1 MGRRESADQRLRRLG
16 VWLLCWLALGLYAT
30 GVSEASQ
37 ALGPDVLVARVQS
50 RYERTTR
57 LQARFRQETRVP
69 GFDQVQ
75 TGEGQVWI
83 LKPGMM
89 RWDYTKP
96 ERQTIIANG
105 DTLWIYLPEDR
116 QVIRDHINHSLGTR
130 TPALFLAG
138 QARLTDLF
146 TVAGMAT
153 QGPGE
158 GGLLQ
163 LELSPKGEAVPY
175 TQVFLGIDPSSYLVK
190 LVRVIDGVG
199 NMTAMWFTN
208 IDTEAPVASSLFQFQ
223 VPPGIEV
230 MAPPVFPGPR

>member
-1 MGRRESADQRLRRLG
+1 MQPLASSALRVGLLG
-16 VWLLCWLALGLYAT
+16 IGLLWLLQLALYTAAVGGTAQ
-30 GVSEASQ
+30 E
-37 ALGPDVLVARVQS
+37 LGADAVVARVQD
-50 RYERTTR
+50 RYERTSR

-89 RWDYTKP
+89 RWDYTSP

-105 DTLWIYLPEDR
+105 ETLWIYLPEDR

-146 TVAGMAT
+146 TVAAT
-153 QGPGE
+153 SIQGPGE

-163 LELSPKGEAVPY
+163 LELTPKGETLPY
-175 TQVFLGIDPSSYLVK
+175 TRVHLGIDPSSYLVK
-190 LVRVIDGVG
+190 LVRVVDAAG
-199 NMTAMWFTN
+199 NMTAMWLSD
-208 IDTEAPVASSLFQFQ
+208 IDTEAAVAPSLFQFH
-223 VPPGIEV
+223 VPPGVEV

>member
-1 MGRRESADQRLRRLG
+1 MRRQQSGYQRVGLVG
-16 VWLLCWLALGLYAT
+16 VWMLWLLPLGLYAT
-30 GVSEASQ
+30 VAGEASQ
-37 ALGPDVLVARVQS
+37 ALGPDAVVARVQS

-75 TGEGQVWI
+75 TGEGQVSI

-138 QARLTDLF
+138 QARLTELF
-146 TVAGMAT
+146 TVVGMSI

-163 LELSPKGEAVPY
+163 LELTPKGETLPY
-175 TQVFLGIDPSSYLVK
+175 TQVYLGIDPSSYLVK
-190 LVRVIDGVG
+190 LVRVIDAVG
-199 NMTAMWFTN
+199 NMTAMWFSD
-208 IDTEAPVASSLFQFQ
+208 IDTEAAVAPSLFQFQ
-223 VPPGIEV
+223 DPPGVEV
-230 MAPPVFPGPR
+230 MAPPVFSGPR

>member
-1 MGRRESADQRLRRLG
+1 MGHQGSSSLRIGLLVIWMLSLLLFGLG
-16 VWLLCWLALGLYAT
+16 TIAVG
-30 GVSEASQ
+30 GVAPE
-37 ALGPDVLVARVQS
+37 LGPDVVVRRVQS

-105 DTLWIYLPEDR
+105 ETLWIYLPADR
-116 QVIRDHINHSLGTR
+116 QVMRDHINHSLGTR

-146 TVAGMAT
+146 VVTGMAP

-158 GGLLQ
+158 DGLLQ
-163 LELSPKGEAVPY
+163 LELTPKGEALLY
-175 TQVFLGIDPSSYLVK
+175 TRVFLGIDPSSYLVK
-190 LVRVIDGVG
+190 LVRVIDAAGS
-199 NMTAMWFTN
+199 MTAMWFSD
-208 IDTEAPVASSLFQFQ
+208 IDTEAAVAPSLFQFH
-223 VPPGIEV
+223 VPPGVEV

>member
-1 MGRRESADQRLRRLG
+1 MGRGKSAYQRVGLVG
-16 VWLLCWLALGLYAT
+16 VWMLWLLLLGLYAT
-30 GVSEASQ
+30 FVGEASQ
-37 ALGPDVLVARVQS
+37 ALGPDAVVARVQS

-146 TVAGMAT
+146 MVAGMLP

-158 GGLLQ
+158 AGLLQ
-163 LELSPKGEAVPY
+163 LELTPKGEALPY
-175 TQVFLGIDPSSYLVK
+175 TQVYLGIDPSSYLVK

-199 NMTAMWFTN
+199 NTTAMWFSN
-208 IDTEAPVASSLFQFQ
+208 IDTEAPVAPSLFQFQ

>member
-1 MGRRESADQRLRRLG
+1 MQPLASGTPRVTLVGICLL
-16 VWLLCWLALGLYAT
+16 WLL
-30 GVSEASQ
+30 Q
-37 ALGPDVLVARVQS
+37 LGPCTAAVGGAAQELGADTVLARVQD
-50 RYERTTR
+50 RYERTSR
-57 LQARFRQETRVP
+57 LRARFRQETRVP

-89 RWDYTKP
+89 RWDYTTP

-105 DTLWIYLPEDR
+105 ETLWIYLPEDR

-146 TVAGMAT
+146 LVAAT
-153 QGPGE
+153 PIQGPGE

-163 LELSPKGEAVPY
+163 LELTPKGEALPY
-175 TQVFLGIDPSSYLVK
+175 TRVYLGIDPSSYLVK
-190 LVRVIDGVG
+190 LVRVVDAAGH
-199 NMTAMWFTN
+199 MTAMWFSD
-208 IDTEAPVASSLFQFQ
+208 IDTEAAVAPSLFQFH
-223 VPPGIEV
+223 VPPGVEV